1 MDSIRSVLDP
11 ARSYSSA
18 RLKRSFQNRFIHWGM
33 TMNTINTNNING
45 NRSVLE
51 KYMPLLIGL
60 LAAFLAG
67 KALKK
72 MFWTAFGMYWA
83 LRASGIHLFG

>member
-1 MDSIRSVLDP
+1 MDIVPTRHGVKDMLMNIIDDTRS
-11 ARSYSSA
+11 
-18 RLKRSFQNRFIHWGM
+18 
-33 TMNTINTNNING
+33 T
-45 NRSVLE
+45 LE
-51 KYMPLLIGL
+51 KHLPLLLGVL
-60 LAAFLAG
+60 FALLAG

>member
-1 MDSIRSVLDP
+1 MRVANDTRTTFERYL
-11 ARSYSSA
+11 
-18 RLKRSFQNRFIHWGM
+18 
-33 TMNTINTNNING
+33 
-45 NRSVLE
+45 
-51 KYMPLLIGL
+51 PLLVGL
-60 LAAFLAG
+60 VATLLAG